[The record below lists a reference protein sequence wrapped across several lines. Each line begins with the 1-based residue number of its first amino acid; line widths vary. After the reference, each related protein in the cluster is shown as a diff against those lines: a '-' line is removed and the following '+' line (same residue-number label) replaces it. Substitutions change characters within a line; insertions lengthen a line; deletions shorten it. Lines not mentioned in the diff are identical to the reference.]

1 MQLDMCINLCVMELD
16 MWMNLCMELVMQHIC
31 V

>member
-1 MQLDMCINLCVMELD
+1 MQLDMCINLCMELD
-16 MWMNLCMELVMQHIC
+16 MWMNLCMELVMQHIY